1 MTIGGVEASGV
12 RVTEF
17 LAALSFGAD
26 LGLGHPTE
34 HVLRQTYIA
43 LHLAERLAM
52 DDREREVV
60 YYSSLLA
67 WLGCHIDAY
76 EQAKWFGDDQAFK
89 HDAAYVDAADVLGS
103 VAFLLRHIGDGRPLA
118 ERVKAGVGFLA
129 DGRHDLDQMY
139 ENHWR
144 AACAFSEDLGLSDAV
159 RDSVAQTFERWDGKG
174 EPDGI
179 KGEQVLASARLVH
192 LADVAAVFHHTG
204 GVQAAVKVA
213 RARSGGQFDPA
224 LVKLF
229 ETEADVIFAELEQV
243 TTWDAVMGKAPTA
256 SRELSE
262 SGLDRVLAA
271 AADFVD
277 LKSPYTLGHSRGVAE
292 LAAAAAGELTANTRT
307 VYRAGLVHDLG
318 RMGVANTIWD
328 KRAPLTAGEVERVR
342 LHPYYTDR
350 ILASVPALAPLAPVA
365 SQHHER
371 LDGSG
376 YPRGST
382 AESLTPEGRLLAVA
396 DCYQAWSE
404 PRPYRDPL
412 DASAVAARLRDE
424 VRAGRLDGAAAD
436 AVLRAAGHRVRRS
449 REWPAALT
457 AREVEVLRH
466 LARGMS
472 QQQIAERLVISRKT
486 AGNHVEHI
494 YAKIGVSNRAMASLF
509 ATRHGLL

>member
-1 MTIGGVEASGV
+1 MRIGGVEASGV

-52 DDREREVV
+52 GDREREVV

-129 DGRHDLDQMY
+129 DGRHDLEQMY

-204 GVQAAVKVA
+204 GVQAAVEVA

-224 LVKLF
+224 LVTLF

-262 SGLDRVLAA
+262 GELDQVLAA

-277 LKSPYTLGHSRGVAE
+277 LKSPYTLGHSRGVAD
-292 LAAAAAGELTANTRT
+292 LAAAASAELGANTRT
-307 VYRAGLVHDLG
+307 VRRAGLVHDLG

-404 PRPYRDPL
+404 PRPYRDAL

-424 VRAGRLDGAAAD
+424 VRAGRLDGAAVD
-436 AVLRAAGHRVRRS
+436 AVLRAAGHRVRRN
-449 REWPAALT
+449 REWPAGLT

-466 LARGMS
+466 LAHGMS

-494 YAKIGVSNRAMASLF
+494 YAKLGVSNRAMASLF

>member
-1 MTIGGVEASGV
+1 VEGSGV
-12 RVTEF
+12 RVTEL

-26 LGLGHPTE
+26 LGLGHPTD
-34 HVLRQTYIA
+34 HVLRQTFIA

-52 DDREREVV
+52 DAEEREVV
-60 YYSSLLA
+60 YYASMLA

-89 HDAAYVDAADVLGS
+89 HDAAYVDAGDAIGS
-103 VAFLLRHIGDGRPLA
+103 AAFLLRHIGDGRPLA

-129 DGRHDLDQMY
+129 DGRHDLEQMY

-144 AACAFSEDLGLSDAV
+144 AASALSEDLGLSDVV

-179 KGEQVLASARLVH
+179 KGEEVLLSARLIH

-204 GVQAAVKVA
+204 GVAAAVEVA

-224 LVKLF
+224 LVELF
-229 ETEADVIFAELEQV
+229 EAEAGAIFAELAQV
-243 TTWDAVMGKAPTA
+243 TTWDAVMEKAPTV
-256 SRELSE
+256 SRELSADE
-262 SGLDRVLAA
+262 LDRVLAA
-271 AADFVD
+271 VADFVD

-292 LAAAAAGELTANTRT
+292 LVAAAASQLGANTQT
-307 VYRAGLVHDLG
+307 VGRAGLVHDLG

-328 KRAPLTAGEVERVR
+328 KRAPLTTGEMERVR

-350 ILASVPALAPLAPVA
+350 ILASVPALACLAPVA
-365 SQHHER
+365 AQHHER
-371 LDGSG
+371 LDGTG

-404 PRPYRDPL
+404 PRPYREAM
-412 DASAVAARLRDE
+412 DAGAIAARLRSE
-424 VRAGRLDGAAAD
+424 VRAGRLDGAAVD
-436 AVLRAAGHRVRRS
+436 AVLRAAGHRVQRNRG
-449 REWPAALT
+449 WPSGLT

-472 QQQIAERLVISRKT
+472 QKEIAERLVISRKT
-486 AGNHVEHI
+486 ASNHVEHI
-494 YAKIGVSNRAMASLF
+494 YSKIGVSNRAMASLF